1 MHKLYCILPVQTGID
16 FFFEFF
22 KIACGALRVK
32 QVAAGDVMFILLVIW
47 LCNGEGAKLVLE
59 TPFSR

>member
-1 MHKLYCILPVQTGID
+1 MHKLYCISPVQTGIE
-16 FFFEFF
+16 FFLDLF

-47 LCNGEGAKLVLE
+47 LCNGEGAKLVLV
-59 TPFSR
+59 TPFSS